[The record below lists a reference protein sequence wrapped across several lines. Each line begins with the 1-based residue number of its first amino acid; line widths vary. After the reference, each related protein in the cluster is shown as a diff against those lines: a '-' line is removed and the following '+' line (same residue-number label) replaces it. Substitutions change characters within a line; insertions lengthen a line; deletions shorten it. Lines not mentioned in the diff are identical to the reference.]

1 MEEQLL
7 PWWKRALRAAIGT
20 LRSGFGFFGKPHQ
33 DVAAAEPIQTKE
45 PEQSASPRGSEPEP
59 EAEIKPVEI
68 SELKEVEIE
77 AQLPEEHVDEFAE
90 PESIETNQHEVVVT
104 REPEIEEVVVAE
116 PELEI
121 EEIAVAEHE
130 PRNEEIIIEVLAKAE
145 ESEPE
150 EDVTLVEEVENEP
163 AETDAEPEIEDVV
176 IAEAEP
182 EVQEVEAEPEAVE
195 VLVDVQVAEE
205 ARETEIFS
213 VEEGT
218 QAEVDLDAEET
229 EVEEIHPIMEEP
241 ELETVEYES
250 VTVEAEPVVDPV
262 VEIEQE
268 SASEVTM
275 ETIPEPE
282 DSAKQE
288 EVSDVEQEEVMAES
302 VPEITNEVEEMKPLR
317 EEESL
322 QPETAISD
330 SLSVEV
336 EQESAQL
343 IETESVADVSTVE
356 AVSSIATPVAI
367 AMPVE
372 MQANV
377 VPETAPVAET
387 PAEPHPIRH
396 AIKEDD
402 DKSSPFS
409 IIVSQVYE
417 GPMDLLLDLI
427 RKQDIDIYDIPIAKI
442 TEQFLVYV
450 ERLRASDMDMAG
462 EFIYTASLLIHIK
475 SKTLLPRAP
484 SGSDDQFED
493 PRRELVERLL
503 EHERFK
509 NAAQMLQQ
517 KQMIEDATWTNPG
530 LREFKGDAGTE
541 PELAADTVDLVRVFQ
556 EILDRARNRPVI
568 NVEEDSVT
576 VGQMIQFLGRRLN
589 MEDKPIALRKLLAHT
604 HSQRALVA
612 MFLALLELVRLQ
624 AVLLR
629 QDRLFSEIF
638 IKKHE
643 GFDTVMTEGFLAARD
658 DWQ

>member
-1 MEEQLL
+1 MEEQKLS
-7 PWWKRALRAAIGT
+7 WWKRALRATIGT
-20 LRSGFGFFGKPHQ
+20 LRSGFGLFGKPQ
-33 DVAAAEPIQTKE
+33 KEITPNTTAESHETLQTHTE
-45 PEQSASPRGSEPEP
+45 EAVLSVSPRAPEP
-59 EAEIKPVEI
+59 ESAPETNAAVIPALK
-68 SELKEVEIE
+68 KEVNE
-77 AQLPEEHVDEFAE
+77 AELPEEPVDEVTE
-90 PESIETNQHEVVVT
+90 PESIETSEPGVVVT
-104 REPEIEEVVVAE
+104 APEAKTEEVAE
-116 PELEI
+116 PEPEPEPEPKPKLE
-121 EEIAVAEHE
+121 EL
-130 PRNEEIIIEVLAKAE
+130 IIEVPANEIAE
-145 ESEPE
+145 EREPE
-150 EDVTLVEEVENEP
+150 EEAAAVEGVLDEP
-163 AETDAEPEIEDVV
+163 AETDAEPEPEIEAAV
-176 IAEAEP
+176 IADAEHVTEAAEAESEAVVEMV
-182 EVQEVEAEPEAVE
+182 EVQKVEDARESEINPVEEAVQADVNLDADELVVCKTEFVAEEVEPVIVETEAPFEQESAHKVTMESVPEPVEEVEQHEELSDGEQVEVMAESIPEITSEVDEMKPLSEEPGTKSEATPEHVAVPVEVQATAEPEAVPE
-195 VLVDVQVAEE
+195 IAPAPEAPAE
-205 ARETEIFS
+205 
-213 VEEGT
+213 
-218 QAEVDLDAEET
+218 Q
-229 EVEEIHPIMEEP
+229 HPI
-241 ELETVEYES
+241 
-250 VTVEAEPVVDPV
+250 
-262 VEIEQE
+262 
-268 SASEVTM
+268 
-275 ETIPEPE
+275 
-282 DSAKQE
+282 K
-288 EVSDVEQEEVMAES
+288 
-302 VPEITNEVEEMKPLR
+302 
-317 EEESL
+317 
-322 QPETAISD
+322 
-330 SLSVEV
+330 
-336 EQESAQL
+336 
-343 IETESVADVSTVE
+343 
-356 AVSSIATPVAI
+356 
-367 AMPVE
+367 
-372 MQANV
+372 
-377 VPETAPVAET
+377 
-387 PAEPHPIRH
+387 H

-402 DKSSPFS
+402 DKSTPFS

-442 TEQFLVYV
+442 TQQFLAYV
-450 ERLRASDMDMAG
+450 EQLRASDMDMAG

-475 SKTLLPRAP
+475 SKTLLPREP
-484 SGSDDQFED
+484 SGQDDQYDD

-643 GFDTVMTEGFLAARD
+643 GFDSVMTEGFLAARD